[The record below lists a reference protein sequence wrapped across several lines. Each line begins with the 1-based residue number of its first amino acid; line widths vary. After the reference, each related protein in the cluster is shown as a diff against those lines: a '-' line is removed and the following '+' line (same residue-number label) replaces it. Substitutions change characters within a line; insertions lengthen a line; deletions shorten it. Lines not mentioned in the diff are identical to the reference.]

1 MRTKVANDK
10 INLRFLLAWIPEKNL
25 QTSSV
30 GSKSFFFFFFFH
42 TASRSKGRAFVKKK
56 RS

>member
-56 RS
+56 T